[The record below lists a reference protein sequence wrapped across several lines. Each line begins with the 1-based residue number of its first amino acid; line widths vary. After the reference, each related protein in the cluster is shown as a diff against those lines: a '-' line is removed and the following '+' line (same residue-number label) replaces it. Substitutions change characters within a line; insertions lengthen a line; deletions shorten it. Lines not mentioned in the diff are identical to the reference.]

1 MGALSKRD
9 IIFLA
14 KTKIKI
20 YPTLK
25 FHKIDFNYVIFDFKI
40 TFLPHLLSH
49 VENITEPL
57 TGTGNTEIQ
66 KPDQNTVA
74 IDISSSTP
82 KCDSEFE
89 NTNLA
94 IELSDTFKDYGSGKS
109 RLPVLIGLNMNVV
122 RGQIYGLLG
131 KSLEF
136 PLF

>member
-1 MGALSKRD
+1 MV
-9 IIFLA
+9 IICNIWFQNN
-14 KTKIKI
+14 ISPI
-20 YPTLK
+20 S
-25 FHKIDFNYVIFDFKI
+25 
-40 TFLPHLLSH
+40 SH

-136 PLF
+136 PLFWRVLPRCNFTNFLEVIV

>member
-1 MGALSKRD
+1 MFCEINYYTTIS
-9 IIFLA
+9 
-14 KTKIKI
+14 
-20 YPTLK
+20 PT
-25 FHKIDFNYVIFDFKI
+25 
-40 TFLPHLLSH
+40 TSH

-57 TGTGNTEIQ
+57 TGAGNTEVQ

-136 PLF
+136 PFF